1 MGLQCFVVK
10 FIEAR
15 RPDIILVKWKVK
27 ECVII
32 ETAVPWDVRTK
43 IKEEQKVDK
52 YQDLA
57 REISRLWGMSTKV
70 VPIIIGDLGT
80 IMDQL
85 TLLLSML
92 GVTLSFDTTQKTV
105 LLGTTHILRKVLEKK
120 DRKRS

>member
-1 MGLQCFVVK
+1 MVLQCFVVK

-32 ETAVPWDVRTK
+32 EIAVPWDVRTK
-43 IKEEQKVDK
+43 IKEEKKVDK

-80 IMDQL
+80 IIDQL

-105 LLGTTHILRKVLEKK
+105 LLGTTHTLRKV
-120 DRKRS
+120 SH

>member
-1 MGLQCFVVK
+1 MVLQCFVVK

>member
-1 MGLQCFVVK
+1 MVLQCFVVK

-32 ETAVPWDVRTK
+32 EIAVPWDVRTK

-80 IMDQL
+80 IIDQL